1 MDSFHKGA
9 GTPKY
14 FRVSFISS
22 YPVAAMLRLGALL
35 SYNDMFFLNCELL
48 GFLSVC
54 VYGGGDRDGQIQDVS
69 KGVDIIIATPGRL
82 NDLQMNNFVNLKSVT
97 YLVIMK

>member
-1 MDSFHKGA
+1 MMGCS
-9 GTPKY
+9 
-14 FRVSFISS
+14 
-22 YPVAAMLRLGALL
+22 LL
-35 SYNDMFFLNCELL
+35 KHELL
-48 GFLSVC
+48 DFFWSVC

-97 YLVIMK
+97 YLVIME